1 MDWTVEYVLS
11 IQYQV
16 NTLFKLLR
24 DCLNIVDNIIF
35 HKVENSTAAAVDYS
49 KRCVVYSIGNM
60 FRKFK
65 KLHLLAKNI
74 LQESFVPSFLSK
86 KKSVT
91 ETLYATKCTKKSP
104 CCANI
109 PKQICIGTYRMIRMN
124 GKNFR
129 LLKSKSDALKKGRTW
144 LISQKS
150 TVAWKSLNS
159 CQSIWIT
166 LY

>member
-1 MDWTVEYVLS
+1 M
-11 IQYQV
+11 

-35 HKVENSTAAAVDYS
+35 HKVENSTAALDYS
-49 KRCVVYSIGNM
+49 KRSVVYSIGNM

-65 KLHLLAKNI
+65 KLHLQRTFCKN
-74 LQESFVPSFLSK
+74 LLFLPSFQK
-86 KKSVT
+86 ISVT

-109 PKQICIGTYRMIRMN
+109 PKQICIGTYRMIRMD

-129 LLKSKSDALKKGRTW
+129 LLKSKSDALKKEG
-144 LISQKS
+144 LDLFLKK
-150 TVAWKSLNS
+150 AP
-159 CQSIWIT
+159 
-166 LY
+166 